1 MKRSFN
7 LFTFFFALV
16 LVLSSTPSFAE
27 DTGIGNEYPSLGRG
41 VRALGMGNAFV
52 SQKGTDYNAQFYNPA
67 AINDFEKKRH
77 YLFLNP
83 GADINTGIYSTIKD
97 VMDLSDDLSGDT
109 DSGKLDTFD
118 TFVQSHAGD
127 VNRVGLNLPL
137 FHIRHK
143 YYAAGLIVDG
153 RTTISLRN
161 PTFPNFELKSVN
173 DAGVA
178 AGGAYAFF
186 DDSLQVGLNLK
197 VLYRAAIE
205 EQITSNDILN
215 QDLGDI
221 VGWSAWSK
229 GYGVG
234 VDLGTKYALPWWKET
249 LRPTF
254 GVTIQDIAD
263 TRFSGGAPKTPMSI
277 SAGGG
282 VFPKFGPVDFGVL
295 VDFREI
301 NQKQD
306 ILKKLHAGVEA
317 TFPKKFATKASV
329 RLGTNQGYFASG
341 LSLQF
346 PIVGLHFAFYG
357 EEVGEVSS
365 QKASYRL
372 ASQLTFGF

>member
-1 MKRSFN
+1 MKRFFN
-7 LFTFFFALV
+7 RATIFAAV
-16 LVLSSTPSFAE
+16 IVFSSTVSFAE
-27 DTGIGNEYPSLGRG
+27 NTGIGNEYPSLNRG

-67 AINDFEKKRH
+67 AINDFEKKH
-77 YLFLNP
+77 HFLFVNP
-83 GADINTGIYSTIKD
+83 GADMNTGIINTIND
-97 VMDLSDDLSGDT
+97 VLDLSDDLDADGS
-109 DSGKLDTFD
+109 DSEKLDTFD
-118 TFVQSHAGD
+118 AFVLAHAGD
-127 VNRVGLNLPL
+127 FNHAVVNLPL

-173 DAGVA
+173 DAGIA
-178 AGGAYAFF
+178 GGGAYAFF

-249 LRPTF
+249 LHPTF
-254 GVTIQDIAD
+254 AVVIQDIAD
-263 TRFSGGAPKTPMSI
+263 TRFSGGAPKTPMSV

-282 VFPKFGPVDFGVL
+282 VFPKFGPVEFGVL
-295 VDFREI
+295 ADFREI
-301 NQKQD
+301 NQQQD
-306 ILKKLHAGVEA
+306 FLKK
-317 TFPKKFATKASV
+317 
-329 RLGTNQGYFASG
+329 
-341 LSLQF
+341 
-346 PIVGLHFAFYG
+346 
-357 EEVGEVSS
+357 
-365 QKASYRL
+365 
-372 ASQLTFGF
+372 